1 MWVLETWWFT
11 LASTAISLE
20 AQKLFLKSDDF
31 IVLFI
36 LPTRRPT
43 TPARHCQKTSWA
55 ALSAAC
61 SRERRVPWCCPSNC
75 RVGYM
80 TCYFFIIIIYI
91 YIYIY
96 YYYIIFS
103 YLFYLLTCYL
113 LISIFYIYN
122 FKHFFEKFFIA
133 IQCTEWSKEINLLF
147 SWKIIYCDSF
157 NNEHPE
163 GKNNSDQTY
172 SCPRD
177 WRLSASWEPNWRP
190 P

>member
-1 MWVLETWWFT
+1 MSNVNFSSSTTLPCPTPTARLMWAKKSKKVNKPSLSIAGFVYLKFGTRFIHVERSYRNCRLSTTLPCPTPTARLMWVLETWWFT

-20 AQKLFLKSDDF
+20 AQKLFLKCDDF

-96 YYYIIFS
+96 
-103 YLFYLLTCYL
+103 LLL
-113 LISIFYIYN
+113 LY
-122 FKHFFEKFFIA
+122 HF
-133 IQCTEWSKEINLLF
+133 
-147 SWKIIYCDSF
+147 
-157 NNEHPE
+157 
-163 GKNNSDQTY
+163 
-172 SCPRD
+172 
-177 WRLSASWEPNWRP
+177 
-190 P
+190 